1 MFMSISVLM
10 SVYKSEK
17 SSYFDRALKSI
28 WDDQTLKPD
37 EIILVEDGP
46 LGEDLNE
53 VVDRWKER
61 LSDRLVLLYN
71 EVNLGLTKSLNK
83 GIKYVRSEYIARMDS
98 DDISDPL
105 RFERQFN
112 YLQEHPGIDVLG
124 GALQEFNDENSN
136 LNVRHYPLSPEQC
149 REYIVKA
156 SPLAHPTVMMRR
168 RIFDEGI
175 TYNEQYRTSQDIALW
190 FELLSKG
197 YSIANI
203 PEVTILF
210 RRDDA
215 VFKRRNRSK
224 AINEFKIYMSGIK
237 RLYGVYTFAYL
248 YPMFRLI
255 FRLLPTFVVKWIYG
269 SSIRK
274 RVVEK

>member
-1 MFMSISVLM
+1 MSISVLM

-17 SSYFDRALKSI
+17 SSYLDRALKSI

-136 LNVRHYPLSPEQC
+136 LNVRHYPLLPEQC

-248 YPMFRLI
+248 YPMFRLV

>member
-1 MFMSISVLM
+1 MSISVLM

-17 SSYFDRALKSI
+17 SSYLDRALKSI

-248 YPMFRLI
+248 YPMFRLV

>member
-1 MFMSISVLM
+1 M

-17 SSYFDRALKSI
+17 SSYLDRALKSI

-112 YLQEHPGIDVLG
+112 YLQEHRGIDVLG

-248 YPMFRLI
+248 YPMFRLV

>member
-1 MFMSISVLM
+1 MSISVLM

-17 SSYFDRALKSI
+17 SSYLDKALKSI

-248 YPMFRLI
+248 YPMFRLV

>member
-1 MFMSISVLM
+1 M
-10 SVYKSEK
+10 
-17 SSYFDRALKSI
+17 
-28 WDDQTLKPD
+28 
-37 EIILVEDGP
+37 
-46 LGEDLNE
+46 
-53 VVDRWKER
+53 
-61 LSDRLVLLYN
+61 
-71 EVNLGLTKSLNK
+71 
-83 GIKYVRSEYIARMDS
+83 
-98 DDISDPL
+98 
-105 RFERQFN
+105 
-112 YLQEHPGIDVLG
+112 
-124 GALQEFNDENSN
+124 
-136 LNVRHYPLSPEQC
+136 
-149 REYIVKA
+149 
-156 SPLAHPTVMMRR
+156 AHPTVMMRR

-248 YPMFRLI
+248 YPMFRLV

>member
-1 MFMSISVLM
+1 MSISVLM

-17 SSYFDRALKSI
+17 SSYLDRALKSI

-112 YLQEHPGIDVLG
+112 YLQEHRGIDVLG

-248 YPMFRLI
+248 YPMFRLV

>member
-1 MFMSISVLM
+1 MSISVLM

-17 SSYFDRALKSI
+17 SSYLDRALKSI

-124 GALQEFNDENSN
+124 GALQEFNDEYSN

-248 YPMFRLI
+248 YPMFRLV